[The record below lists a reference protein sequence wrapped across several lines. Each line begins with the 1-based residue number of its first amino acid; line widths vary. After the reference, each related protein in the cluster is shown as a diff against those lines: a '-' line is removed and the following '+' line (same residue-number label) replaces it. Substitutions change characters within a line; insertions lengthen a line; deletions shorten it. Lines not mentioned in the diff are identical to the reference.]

1 MIFLY
6 HSDASKEFIK
16 LKGDDFKY
24 IIKVRRHKEK
34 DVISIRDIDD
44 TKTLYNY
51 KIDSISN
58 KEVFLS
64 LLSKEE
70 NEIKPTKYFH
80 IGWCVIEPK
89 SIEKTLPMLNEL
101 GVSKISFIYCDRS
114 QKNFKIDLKRY
125 KRILISSNQQCG
137 RSNFIEFEIY
147 KDLKQFLKDYPNTKV
162 LDFSDNI
169 LNDTTD
175 FKTVLVG
182 CEGGF
187 SKEEKELLSSLEVFR
202 FNTPF
207 VLKSQSAVV
216 SIASKVL
223 L

>member
-162 LDFSDNI
+162 LDFSHNI